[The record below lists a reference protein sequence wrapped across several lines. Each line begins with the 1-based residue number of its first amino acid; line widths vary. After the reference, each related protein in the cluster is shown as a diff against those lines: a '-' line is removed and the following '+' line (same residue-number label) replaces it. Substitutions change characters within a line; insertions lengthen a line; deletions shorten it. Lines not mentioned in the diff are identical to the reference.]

1 MEPMMISLMSNHTRL
16 ALTLALATL
25 LGGCGHVMHHHGEGR
40 GPHGMMGPR
49 GAAPITQMPGVG
61 VADTGGGKFYPYVS
75 QEPLIVAGALIQ
87 ADFDNLTKAGLARRS
102 ASGGLEARLVW
113 QLAPGSSFSF
123 VESAADAVSARSLV
137 KGQDRSP
144 LFDCQ
149 RDDAR
154 RVGCWVSLTQASEFK
169 YTLRL
174 TSPSTG
180 SVELDPT
187 VVVRPQ

>member
-1 MEPMMISLMSNHTRL
+1 MEPMMMISLKSNRTRL

-25 LGGCGHVMHHHGEGR
+25 LGGCGHGMHHHGP
-40 GPHGMMGPR
+40 GPGPDGMGPR
-49 GAAPITQMPGVG
+49 GAAPITQTPGVG

-87 ADFDNLTKAGLARRS
+87 ADFDRLAKAGLARRS

-113 QLAPGSSFSF
+113 QLAPASSFTF
-123 VESAADAVSARSLV
+123 VDSAAEAVTARSLV

-154 RVGCWVSLTQASEFK
+154 RVGCWVSLAQASEFK

-180 SVELDPT
+180 VVELDPT
-187 VVVRPQ
+187 VVARP